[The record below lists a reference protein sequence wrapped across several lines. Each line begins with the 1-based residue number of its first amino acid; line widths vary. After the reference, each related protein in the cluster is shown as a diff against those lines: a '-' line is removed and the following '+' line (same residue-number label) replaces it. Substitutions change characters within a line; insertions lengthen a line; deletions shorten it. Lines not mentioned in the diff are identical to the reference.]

1 MKLIKLFSILSI
13 FTLVLTSCSDDD
25 TPTPVH
31 EEEVIT
37 TMTVVLTETG
47 TTNTVTLQSRD
58 LDGDG
63 PTPPDITG
71 GTLKANTNY
80 TAAITLLNETES
92 PAGNITE
99 EVEEEAEAH
108 QFFYSKTGT
117 LNSTFAYAGTNDSN
131 GNPVGIEF
139 TVATGDSGTGN
150 FVITLRHE
158 PNKTAAGVMDGDI
171 TNAGGATDFVG
182 TFPITIQ

>member
-1 MKLIKLFSILSI
+1 MKLIKFLSI
-13 FTLVLTSCSDDD
+13 ASIFALTFTSCSDED

-47 TTNTVTLQSRD
+47 TSNTVTLQSKD

-63 PTPPDITG
+63 PNAPTITG

-108 QFFYSKTGT
+108 QFFYSATT
-117 LNSTFAYAGTNDSN
+117 VTSTFAYAGTNDAN

-139 TVATGDSGTGN
+139 TVATGDAGTGN
-150 FVITLRHE
+150 YVITLRHE

-171 TNAGGATDFVG
+171 TNAGGSTDFIG